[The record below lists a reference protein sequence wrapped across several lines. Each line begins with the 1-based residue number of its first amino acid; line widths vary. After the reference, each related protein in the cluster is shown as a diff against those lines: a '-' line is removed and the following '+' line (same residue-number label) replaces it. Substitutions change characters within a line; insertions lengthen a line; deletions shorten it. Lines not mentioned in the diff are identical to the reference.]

1 MSTAQSSTDALRT
14 AATGVETAVTRKESP
29 KDFPAM
35 LTAWKGEITNALP
48 KHMNADRMA
57 RIALTCFR
65 STPKLAECNP
75 KSVFAAVIQAA
86 QLGIEPGLL
95 GEAYLIPFKDTCQL
109 IPGYAGLIKLAKQTG
124 QVIDI
129 YAMAVRAKDKFKCS
143 FGLVR
148 ELVHEPKASAGGFPA
163 SQAERGDII
172 GVYAVAVFKDQTR
185 TFVLLGKDEVDRI
198 RDGSQGYQTA
208 KKYDRLDKSP
218 WQSHYEEMSLK
229 TAIRRL
235 CKTLPKSP
243 ELAQA
248 LALEDTH
255 NSGRAQN
262 IDLKDALDGSFV
274 AQGEGD
280 VIDVDQETGE
290 VKSKA
295 AAEKTDKKASDTK
308 ASTEV
313 KGPPKFT
320 MKDAIRLI
328 NEGDYD
334 GARTLVN
341 DEKGQPHLF
350 TPANQSEVESCIK
363 KHQAGEKV

>member
-1 MSTAQSSTDALRT
+1 MNTAPSSTETLKQ
-14 AATGVETAVTRKESP
+14 AATGQPSATAVAKKGP
-29 KDFPAM
+29 PQDFPAM
-35 LTAWKGEITNALP
+35 LTAWKGEIANALP

-65 STPKLAECNP
+65 NVPKLAECNP

-86 QLGIEPGLL
+86 QLGIEPGLM

-124 QVIDI
+124 MVVDI
-129 YAMAVRAKDKFKCS
+129 YSMSVRAKDKFRCT
-143 FGLVR
+143 FGLER
-148 ELVHEPKASAGGFPA
+148 QLVHEPKASAGGFPA

-172 GVYAVAVFKDQTR
+172 GVYAVAVFKDGTR
-185 TFVLLGKDEVDRI
+185 TFVVMGKDEIDRV
-198 RDGSQGYQTA
+198 RDGSQGYQQA
-208 KKYDRLDKSP
+208 KRYDKLDRNP
-218 WQSHYEEMSLK
+218 WHTHYEEMGQK

-248 LALEDTH
+248 IALEDMH
-255 NSGRAQN
+255 NAGRAQN
-262 IDLKDALDGSFV
+262 IDIKDALDGGYV
-274 AQGEGD
+274 PEMVGE
-280 VIDVDQETGE
+280 VIDGDTGE
-290 VKSKA
+290 IIEPKV
-295 AAEKTDKKASDTK
+295 EKKAEGK
-308 ASTEV
+308 ADV

-320 MKDAIRLI
+320 MKDAMRLV

-334 GARTLVN
+334 GARQLVN

-350 TPANQSEVESCIK
+350 KPENQAEVEAAIK
-363 KHQAGEKV
+363 KHQAGERV